1 VNDGAKDRHG
11 PNVAVGPQV
20 VSCEFGMRLPSGA
33 DCYRA
38 VVGNQLPLFVF
49 LGYLLI
55 KRRDLGFE
63 SFDFEGKLGIK
74 TTLGSRISTLAFSP
88 YLIPLLRG
96 FLAS

>member
-1 VNDGAKDRHG
+1 
-11 PNVAVGPQV
+11 
-20 VSCEFGMRLPSGA
+20 MRLPSGA
-33 DCYRA
+33 GCYRG
-38 VVGNQLPLFVF
+38 VVDNQLRCFVF

-63 SFDFEGKLGIK
+63 IFDFEGKVGSK
-74 TTLGSRISTLAFSP
+74 TTLGSRISTPAFSP